1 MINLNDVE
9 EEIKNDTTR
18 IGEKAPKIR
27 TLSDVVN
34 SSNFTANDFNEDF
47 NKLVPEFESDLNV
60 RLRAGFDRGIQDLK
74 NIPEQLEIYGGQALM
89 SIGGFIDSGETV
101 SMGRELIK
109 SAFGELQADE
119 KKYWESAIE
128 LSDKDKES
136 FGYGLGQ
143 GIANYGSML
152 AIGYV
157 SPVAGIGLGTALEV
171 GQKAEEKIG
180 YHIEETGDSEL
191 NKYTSQ
197 KAQKDTLYTTIY
209 GVGSAIIEKKF
220 GLGEQLKMVKMP
232 ITSKLKHV
240 VKTMVSEG
248 GTETLQELFATGL
261 DWKGG
266 YIDSSKLPERFMG
279 ALKEGAIGA
288 VLGGGMG
295 VASAINHRSQAKAI
309 LREQLKNAVPEKD
322 LDNVVDGIYES
333 ANDSMSTVVA
343 QELIQ
348 SESLRN
354 KHGALYNQ
362 ILQEINKQIED
373 VGAFS
378 QYTEAQRS
386 QYAVAKAKEFADWV
400 LGEANKRGVVI
411 DEVVKASEIVYK
423 DGKLYPQGVTK
434 KTKLKRLKEKIKSK
448 SEQPIAEEVKLE
460 VVSPVED
467 EIALNEAISEYADI
481 MEYDL
486 GKMSFEEKKEVYD
499 QMQRNLFASEEPI
512 VEGEDKITSANDGVV
527 KSAKIEKTISSN
539 KKVDKEKAQNE
550 GRNVIEFNV
559 ESLNDKESIDYMRSI
574 ATKKYRMSDTEFDDL
589 LSYMRN
595 MADTITKM
603 AKENNHKMFSK
614 WNERSIARYLNE
626 KGNLLPIISAFKTNG
641 DYPMNFDL
649 SSLCTR
655 REATNTVIKHLIDM
669 GYAQQLGTT
678 QIEAL
683 KDILRDADFTTA
695 CDICFVE
702 SKRLRQLAYAN
713 TFAYE
718 WESVRMALGITDEN
732 EVGTPRE
739 FTEEQKA
746 IISEMTSR
754 KKAVRQQAYDKYIP
768 ESRKRVFVD
777 GKQIDSGITP
787 DKMKMIATLFKQDS
801 SFAGVFN
808 AEWLMSSYGVDWLM
822 RTYPKTNI
830 RSVLAS
836 MYGTATPKPIEGFN
850 IYDPL
855 SWKTIYDVNNKSDKL
870 SKVFAIGGFRGQ
882 SFSDFNSL
890 QAFDYF
896 QFFCDLAIRNLPIH
910 MYTKVPSL
918 VELFGETGAMFN
930 MSLVPEM
937 VEGVDKEHAGLKPDG
952 KGGWEYA
959 WSKDSFP
966 IEDAMRLRKEEKFG
980 GRVGTIAVGVSDAH
994 ILKMLDDPEIDM
1006 VIPYHASGMPLH
1018 TRTKTGLNKA
1028 RDYTDVQSTKGV
1040 GKKDYNYNER
1050 LQKIGDPKKTA
1061 QDYLD
1066 WCKENGFTPKF
1077 EEFSHH
1083 ENYYKLLED
1092 FRGYDNN
1099 GKPVLQQAV
1108 DMSKIEPESFAKTLD
1123 KVLTEREKE
1132 VKRQDDIVKEKDV
1145 IRKINRLMSK
1155 QKIDAEYRTA
1165 LVSRLKTS
1173 LGKDNVKSLRQNEF
1187 KTQLVHDLIQTKGV
1201 KEAKRQVEVFRKNDG
1216 VVYGYTKDNVMYL
1229 NENVFNAN
1237 TPAHEFTH
1245 IWSNVAKNI
1254 NPELWQDG
1262 KALLKQSEVWQEVME
1277 DSLYLNIR
1285 EDEDAVAS
1293 EVLSRIVG
1301 RENEE
1306 LIRKSIDPKYKPLKE
1321 QSAITQRIMEW
1332 FKKLWGEVRS
1342 LFDYNR
1348 EGKPLTYEEFIHMP
1362 LKDLWEETRNVKFN
1376 KSLTGLTAESTPQ
1389 LMSEYEQVTGLP
1401 KKERELRGSFDVL
1414 TKSIKITSEADFST
1428 YSHEFAHFFLD
1439 NIWNYVNS
1447 GMASEKYIKEFEGI
1461 KKWLGVKGNYPTRSQ
1476 HEKFAR
1482 AYEKYLYKGT
1492 NADAP
1497 IGQAFKGYENFIREV
1512 YSSIAEIDTRAG
1524 LKYRAVPKLVY
1535 DFFNNMTSG
1544 TLPFYGDVEEPEKE
1558 VKKEV
1563 KEVKE
1568 FVAEETKVLE
1578 ENRANYNLKPVETDI
1593 KKSYLTA
1600 YFKMT
1605 GEEVEAGTTTH
1616 EYQEKRAMS
1625 FIESDLARADRIAEG
1640 KELLPDDILDT
1651 AFNIMYAR
1659 VQKRLGNR
1667 DKYAKALLNASMEL
1681 RRYGQEIEATKL
1693 AYQDEKE
1700 SAYWINKVM
1709 TSKAEAL
1716 ADSNSLKLKDMNAKI
1731 EKTIKAG
1738 MKDGKSAKDIA
1749 KELRNELG
1757 VTELFQEEVYPTNET
1772 DVASY
1777 NYIYKYVNEQLGL
1790 SMSMA
1795 EAETITRKADDML
1808 ASLENSKAKNGNP
1821 SVDFFVKQKDLENY
1835 ANSLAPSSRARVLVS
1850 LIGRGNLLA
1859 SIKSPFTNIEN
1870 NIVVGILRAI
1880 TRRIKLQVGKSIVSP
1895 ELIAENKQYSYEI
1908 WKKTGYNVNNIT
1920 PETPRNTILGEKIT
1934 HSEGKGTIRWFGKL
1948 YEEYVYKWGLGWGD
1962 VKSKDFA
1969 FTDYVALK
1977 ATKLAKGDVNK
1988 ANAIFKDACL
1998 IDPQTDEGKEI
2009 RQEAIQE
2016 SLIATY
2022 QNKGLLSESLLKY
2035 REGLSFGVGFGE
2047 FLVPFVKT
2055 PANVKSME
2063 LKTGFGLLKAIPHE
2077 IIKDVKAVYR
2087 IKKENPNKSLAE
2099 LMKTEDF
2106 KKAIKPLEK
2115 NIELVTQNSLGLL
2128 VAWAIASALDDDDY
2142 MPSYAFASSKDKQLA
2157 KELNIPFNAIRI
2169 GDTWISL
2176 DYFGPL
2182 ASPLVGWLQA
2192 RREESFF
2199 AYLKTAGIQVASL
2212 PGLGNIADL
2221 YQKIEGLAKKSK
2233 DEVVSET
2240 GDALMEQLY
2249 VRSLPAIF
2257 SDIAKALDSYER
2269 ETKGNEIIT
2278 KIPVLRETAP
2288 EKISVTSGQAE
2299 ELGNPIY
2306 DILFGSRVKE
2316 QVSNDVADELQ
2327 RLNNA
2332 GWGVSLTTVT
2342 RSGLLSELDDD
2353 TKQKVREDFAEEY
2366 SKQVKRLIKTSRY
2379 KRLSDEDKQESINK
2393 IRRSIVERLKKR
2405 YLKKRKK

>member
-1 MINLNDVE
+1 
-9 EEIKNDTTR
+9 
-18 IGEKAPKIR
+18 
-27 TLSDVVN
+27 
-34 SSNFTANDFNEDF
+34 
-47 NKLVPEFESDLNV
+47 
-60 RLRAGFDRGIQDLK
+60 
-74 NIPEQLEIYGGQALM
+74 
-89 SIGGFIDSGETV
+89 
-101 SMGRELIK
+101 
-109 SAFGELQADE
+109 
-119 KKYWESAIE
+119 
-128 LSDKDKES
+128 
-136 FGYGLGQ
+136 
-143 GIANYGSML
+143 
-152 AIGYV
+152 
-157 SPVAGIGLGTALEV
+157 
-171 GQKAEEKIG
+171 
-180 YHIEETGDSEL
+180 
-191 NKYTSQ
+191 
-197 KAQKDTLYTTIY
+197 
-209 GVGSAIIEKKF
+209 
-220 GLGEQLKMVKMP
+220 
-232 ITSKLKHV
+232 
-240 VKTMVSEG
+240 
-248 GTETLQELFATGL
+248 
-261 DWKGG
+261 
-266 YIDSSKLPERFMG
+266 
-279 ALKEGAIGA
+279 
-288 VLGGGMG
+288 
-295 VASAINHRSQAKAI
+295 
-309 LREQLKNAVPEKD
+309 LREQLKNTVPEKD

-333 ANDSMSTVVA
+333 ANDSMTSVVA

-373 VGAFS
+373 VGALS

-411 DEVVKASEIVYK
+411 DEVVKASEIVYQ
-423 DGKLYPQGVTK
+423 DGKLYPQGVSK

-460 VVSPVED
+460 VVSPVEN

-486 GKMSFEEKKEVYD
+486 GKMSFEEKREIYD

-512 VEGEDKITSANDGVV
+512 VEGEEKITSANDGVV
-527 KSAKIEKTISSN
+527 KSAKIEDAISSD
-539 KKVDKEKAQNE
+539 KEVDKEKAQNE

-655 REATNTVIKHLIDM
+655 REATNTVVKHLIDM

-754 KKAVRQQAYDKYIP
+754 KKSVRQEAYDKYIP
-768 ESRKRVFVD
+768 ESRKRVFVE

-930 MSLVPEM
+930 MSLVPEI
-937 VEGVDKEHAGLKPDG
+937 VEGIDKEHAGLKPDG

-966 IEDAMRLRKEEKFG
+966 IEDAMRLRKDDKFG

-1006 VIPYHASGMPLH
+1006 IIPYHSSGMPLH
-1018 TRTKTGLNKA
+1018 TRIKTGLDRA
-1028 RDYTDVQSTKGV
+1028 RNYEDVQTTKGV

-1050 LQKIGDPKKTA
+1050 LQKIGDPKKTS

-1187 KTQLVHDLIQTKGV
+1187 KKQLVHDLVQTKG
-1201 KEAKRQVEVFRKNDG
+1201 KEEGTRQVEIFRKNDG

-1362 LKDLWEETRNVKFN
+1362 LKDLWEETRNIQFN

-1389 LMSEYEQVTGLP
+1389 LMSETKEGLNIDIETKSYTYYYDSLKERQEQGIGDEIDVVLGKKFNEWLKDILEEERINEIETRTFSDLDISLEDFNYDHDTEFETEEEALAYINEEDTYDISNYVRNDISSLDRGSIEGYQRDYLKEIGRDEFFDDYQEMVAGILEENGFNVEKNYSNISQSRYLKVYKGDELISNIRISDHDTHKFYGYNINLYTNEPIDQELAKLKRAFAEGDFGIDETVYSQVTNLP
-1401 KKERELRGSFDVL
+1401 KQENKLKGSFDVL

-1497 IGQAFKGYENFIREV
+1497 IGQAFKDYENFIREV

-1535 DFFNNMTSG
+1535 DFFDSMTSG
-1544 TLPFYGDVEEPEKE
+1544 TLPFYGDIEEPEKE

-1568 FVAEETKVLE
+1568 FVAEETKILE

-1716 ADSNSLKLKDMNAKI
+1716 ADSNSLKLKDMNTKI

-1808 ASLENSKAKNGNP
+1808 ASLENSMAKKNGNP
-1821 SVDFFVKQKDLENY
+1821 SVDFFIKQKDLENY
-1835 ANSLAPSSRARVLVS
+1835 ANSLAPSSNARVLVS
-1850 LIGRGNLLA
+1850 VIGRGNLLT

-1880 TRRIKLQVGKSIVSP
+1880 TRRFKLQVGKSIVSP

-1934 HSEGKGTIRWFGKL
+1934 HSEGEGTIRWFGKL
-1948 YEEYVYKWGLGWGD
+1948 YEESIYKWGLGWGD

-1977 ATKLAKGDVNK
+1977 ATKLANGDVNK

-1998 IDPQTDEGKEI
+1998 IDPQTDDGKEI

-2115 NIELVTQNSLGLL
+2115 NIELVTQNSLGLAI
-2128 VAWAIASALDDDDY
+2128 AWAIASALDDDDY

-2176 DYFGPL
+2176 DYFGAL

-2199 AYLKTAGIQVASL
+2199 AYLKTAGVQVASL

-2221 YQKIEGLAKKSK
+2221 YQKVEGLAKKSK

-2249 VRSLPAIF
+2249 VRSIPAIF

-2269 ETKGNEIIT
+2269 ETKGDEIIT
-2278 KIPVLRETAP
+2278 KIPFARERAF
-2288 EKISVTSGQAE
+2288 EKISVTSGKAE

-2366 SKQVKRLIKTSRY
+2366 SKQVKRLIKTPRY

>member
-9 EEIKNDTTR
+9 QEIKNDTTR

-34 SSNFTANDFNEDF
+34 SSSFTANDFNEDF

-143 GIANYGSML
+143 GIANYGAML
-152 AIGYV
+152 AVGYV
-157 SPVAGIGLGTALEV
+157 SPIAGIGLGTALEV

-180 YHIEETGDSEL
+180 YHIDETGDSEL

-197 KAQKDTLYTTIY
+197 KAQKDTLFTTIY

-261 DWKGG
+261 DWQGG

-343 QELIQ
+343 QELVQ

-378 QYTEAQRS
+378 QYTEAQKS

-423 DGKLYPQGVTK
+423 DGKLYPQGASK
-434 KTKLKRLKEKIKSK
+434 KTKLKRLKEKTPSLLQFIRSK
-448 SEQPIAEEVKLE
+448 GGVIDEGGELKMMDASKQYIGLVNKNGVDLDTMGEALWEAGYFTERPTVAELLDLIDSELRGTKHYPLGYVEQKGVSQAE
-460 VVSPVED
+460 
-467 EIALNEAISEYADI
+467 NEAMLDNAISEYAEV
-481 MEYDL
+481 MEYDIS
-486 GKMSFEEKKEVYD
+486 KMSFEEKQQIYE
-499 QMQRNLFASEEPI
+499 QMQRNLYASEEPI
-512 VEGEDKITSANDGVV
+512 VEGEEVV
-527 KSAKIEKTISSN
+527 EDFGFTDNEFFQFAG
-539 KKVDKEKAQNE
+539 EKAKTALLNKLSEAKDLKSQGVDNE
-550 GRNVIEFNV
+550 EIRQQTGWFLGADDKWRFEISDKDAEFIENPK
-559 ESLNDKESIDYMRSI
+559 LNRTIEDGSVVWR
-574 ATKKYRMSDTEFDDL
+574 AT
-589 LSYMRN
+589 
-595 MADTITKM
+595 
-603 AKENNHKMFSK
+603 
-614 WNERSIARYLNE
+614 
-626 KGNLLPIISAFKTNG
+626 
-641 DYPMNFDL
+641 
-649 SSLCTR
+649 
-655 REATNTVIKHLIDM
+655 
-669 GYAQQLGTT
+669 
-678 QIEAL
+678 L
-683 KDILRDADFTTA
+683 KDILKHDKLYQAYPQIAD
-695 CDICFVE
+695 IE
-702 SKRLRQLAYAN
+702 I
-713 TFAYE
+713 
-718 WESVRMALGITDEN
+718 M
-732 EVGTPRE
+732 
-739 FTEEQKA
+739 
-746 IISEMTSR
+746 MTSSDASL
-754 KKAVRQQAYDKYIP
+754 KGVTIEDKIGLNT
-768 ESRKRVFVD
+768 R
-777 GKQIDSGITP
+777 
-787 DKMKMIATLFKQDS
+787 LL
-801 SFAGVFN
+801 N
-808 AEWLMSSYGVDWLM
+808 
-822 RTYPKTNI
+822 
-830 RSVLAS
+830 
-836 MYGTATPKPIEGFN
+836 TPKEAIKTLMHEVQHIIQSIEGFSSGGSSSADFIKEIKKHLKISAEASRDSERLEYFEKKLGSKQKAKDLLQKEWIAN
-850 IYDPL
+850 KALQKSFDEMGDISPEAEKTNDEYLKLVEEYGLTSEEMRESWNTPSLKKYNLLSSMSDGEVYERIYGEIEARNTANRLDFSEEQRKQTPIEETQL
-855 SWKTIYDVNNKSDKL
+855 DRAGKNKITNEEAVIVFDGVDVYSFEERPNKVYSVFDL
-870 SKVFAIGGFRGQ
+870 KVGDSLKAFGVVEEINQTDRQIKIGGQWHSMFMLDMEANRFGLTLGNKEEIDI
-882 SFSDFNSL
+882 SEDVEEEVKKVSDDRSAVEEKKANN
-890 QAFDYF
+890 AEYNKITEDYF
-896 QFFCDLAIRNLPIH
+896 GITNNLDLGGYILTDGNLLDLSG
-910 MYTKVPSL
+910 KKLGS
-918 VELFGETGAMFN
+918 
-930 MSLVPEM
+930 
-937 VEGVDKEHAGLKPDG
+937 DG
-952 KGGWEYA
+952 KT
-959 WSKDSFP
+959 
-966 IEDAMRLRKEEKFG
+966 R
-980 GRVGTIAVGVSDAH
+980 AVDHREVSDAF
-994 ILKMLDDPEIDM
+994 E
-1006 VIPYHASGMPLH
+1006 
-1018 TRTKTGLNKA
+1018 
-1028 RDYTDVQSTKGV
+1028 DYGV
-1040 GKKDYNYNER
+1040 
-1050 LQKIGDPKKTA
+1050 
-1061 QDYLD
+1061 
-1066 WCKENGFTPKF
+1066 
-1077 EEFSHH
+1077 SM
-1083 ENYYKLLED
+1083 ED
-1092 FRGYDNN
+1092 FINSGNIRY
-1099 GKPVLQQAV
+1099 
-1108 DMSKIEPESFAKTLD
+1108 MPESNSILMSDVPNSKQY
-1123 KVLTEREKE
+1123 KIIEK
-1132 VKRQDDIVKEKDV
+1132 I
-1145 IRKINRLMSK
+1145 INRANGQVNVELMS
-1155 QKIDAEYRTA
+1155 DANNWGSFNDYSREYP
-1165 LVSRLKTS
+1165 SGTS
-1173 LGKDNVKSLRQNEF
+1173 L
-1187 KTQLVHDLIQTKGV
+1187 
-1201 KEAKRQVEVFRKNDG
+1201 
-1216 VVYGYTKDNVMYL
+1216 
-1229 NENVFNAN
+1229 
-1237 TPAHEFTH
+1237 
-1245 IWSNVAKNI
+1245 
-1254 NPELWQDG
+1254 
-1262 KALLKQSEVWQEVME
+1262 
-1277 DSLYLNIR
+1277 
-1285 EDEDAVAS
+1285 
-1293 EVLSRIVG
+1293 
-1301 RENEE
+1301 
-1306 LIRKSIDPKYKPLKE
+1306 
-1321 QSAITQRIMEW
+1321 SAIKRDINA
-1332 FKKLWGEVRS
+1332 FYKGEGVRPVTK
-1342 LFDYNR
+1342 Y
-1348 EGKPLTYEEFIHMP
+1348 Y
-1362 LKDLWEETRNVKFN
+1362 
-1376 KSLTGLTAESTPQ
+1376 
-1389 LMSEYEQVTGLP
+1389 QVTNLP
-1401 KKERELRGSFDVL
+1401 KQEKKIKGSFDAL

-1497 IGQAFKGYENFIREV
+1497 IGQAFKDYENFIREV

-1535 DFFNNMTSG
+1535 DFFDSMTSG
-1544 TLPFYGDVEEPEKE
+1544 TLHFYGDIEEPEKE

-1568 FVAEETKVLE
+1568 FVAEETKILE
-1578 ENRANYNLKPVETDI
+1578 ENRANYSLKPVQTDT
-1593 KKSYLTA
+1593 KTGYLTA
-1600 YFKMT
+1600 YEKMT
-1605 GEEVEAGTTTH
+1605 SEKVEAGSI
-1616 EYQEKRAMS
+1616 ELKEQIEKAQKFVSENQEQAKRIVEGLEPAPDGMLKNT
-1625 FIESDLARADRIAEG
+1625 IYIAYN
-1640 KELLPDDILDT
+1640 EL
-1651 AFNIMYAR
+1651 
-1659 VQKRLGNR
+1659 QKRLGNTQNR
-1667 DKYAKALLNASMEL
+1667 VTSLLNQAMEL
-1681 RRYGQEIEATKL
+1681 RRMGQEIVSQKI
-1693 AYQDEKE
+1693 AYADDT
-1700 SAYWINKVM
+1700 SPLYWIRTVQQNKV
-1709 TSKAEAL
+1709 EAL
-1716 ADSNSLKLKDMNAKI
+1716 ADASGLKVSELSEKINSS
-1731 EKTIKAG
+1731 IKAG
-1738 MKDGKSAKDIA
+1738 IKEGKSAKDIA

-1757 VTELFQEEVYPTNET
+1757 VTELYQTEVYPTTET

-1850 LIGRGNLLA
+1850 VIGRGNLLT

-2115 NIELVTQNSLGLL
+2115 NIELVTQNSLGLAI
-2128 VAWAIASALDDDDY
+2128 AWAIASALDDDDY

-2176 DYFGPL
+2176 DYFGAL

-2199 AYLKTAGIQVASL
+2199 AYLKTAGVQVASL

-2221 YQKIEGLAKKSK
+2221 YQKVEGLAKKSK

-2249 VRSLPAIF
+2249 VRSIPAIF

-2269 ETKGNEIIT
+2269 ETKGDEIIT
-2278 KIPVLRETAP
+2278 KIPFARERAF
-2288 EKISVTSGQAE
+2288 EKISVTSGKAE

-2342 RSGLLSELDDD
+2342 RSGLLSELDDN

-2366 SKQVKRLIKTSRY
+2366 SKQVKRLIKTPRY